1 MELTTKRVNLRLFER
16 GDFPLFYSVFSNKEI
31 MRYAWRDEINNE
43 EEMLAF
49 FEAYLSQ
56 GDKANKSNSYA
67 FAAFNKEDGRFI
79 GFADILIQSLNSAGG
94 CGEIGYFLL
103 PEFWG
108 RGYASELAAAMTDF
122 GFEWLKLH
130 KVCACCNA
138 NNLKSENVMKKLG
151 MTKEGELRKVRFKR
165 GGWDDE
171 KYYGILREEWLER
184 QNANKFLKK

>member
-1 MELTTKRVNLRLFER
+1 MELTTNRVNLRLFER
-16 GDFPLFYSVFSNKEI
+16 KDFPLFYSVFSNKEI

-43 EEMLAF
+43 EEMLTF
-49 FEAYLSQ
+49 FEAYLSE
-56 GDKANKSNSYA
+56 GEKANKRNSYA
-67 FAAFNKEDGRFI
+67 FAAFDKEDKKFI
-79 GFADILIQSLNSAGG
+79 GFADIIIQSLNSSGG

-108 RGYASELAAAMTDF
+108 RGYASELAGAMTGF
-122 GFEWLKLH
+122 GFEGLKLH

-138 NNLKSENVMKKLG
+138 NNLNSENVMKKLG
-151 MTKEGELRKVRFKR
+151 MTMEGELRKVRFKR

-184 QNANKFLKK
+184 QNINHLK